1 MNCKEQTVVKV
12 VENQILEDIKQKEVI
27 DFGLARIS
35 LREATKENRE
45 GFLKRLL
52 YFVLQTK
59 TFKSTEKVSKDVKVK
74 TIFVTQCT

>member
-52 YFVLQTK
+52 YFVL
-59 TFKSTEKVSKDVKVK
+59 
-74 TIFVTQCT
+74 

>member
-1 MNCKEQTVVKV
+1 MRLKNELQRTDGC
-12 VENQILEDIKQKEVI
+12 ENQILEDIKQNEII

-59 TFKSTEKVSKDVKVK
+59 TFKH
-74 TIFVTQCT
+74 